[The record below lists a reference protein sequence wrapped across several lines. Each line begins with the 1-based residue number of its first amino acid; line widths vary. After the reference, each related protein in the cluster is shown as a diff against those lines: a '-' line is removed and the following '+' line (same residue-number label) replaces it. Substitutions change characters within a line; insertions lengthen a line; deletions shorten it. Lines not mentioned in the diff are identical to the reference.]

1 MTMDAHRTKHGAARV
16 RSLTDAAADM
26 FLDQGYEAV
35 SLDALIA
42 RVGGSRRNIY
52 SHFGGKEG
60 LFIEV
65 VTRLCADLARPL
77 EGLEISSEGVKDT
90 LTIFGSRLLEIVLQ
104 SRTLALHRLM
114 IAEGQ
119 RFPELAQAIWQAG
132 HDNAAR
138 ILIPWI
144 EHKQSNKQLRA
155 DLPAKD
161 LAGQFVSLVVTEPQ
175 LRFLV
180 GFIPDPSRSTENAQI
195 VERAV
200 ALFLSGALIQKG
212 GINA

>member
-1 MTMDAHRTKHGAARV
+1 MDAHRTKHGAARV

-26 FLDQGYEAV
+26 FLDQGYEAM

-77 EGLEISSEGVKDT
+77 EGLEISSEGVKDA
-90 LTIFGSRLLEIVLQ
+90 LTIFGSHLLEIVLQ

-119 RFPELAQAIWQAG
+119 RFPALAQAIWQSG

-144 EHKQSNKQLRA
+144 EHKQSSNQLRA

-161 LAGQFVSLVVTEPQ
+161 LAGQFVNLVVTEPQ
-175 LRFLV
+175 LRNLV
-180 GFIPDPSRSTENAQI
+180 GFIPDPCQSTENTQI

-200 ALFLSGALIQKG
+200 VLFLAGALIQKG
-212 GINA
+212 DINA